1 MAAVAGVTGPSG
13 VAGPSGVTGPSGVA
27 GPSGPES
34 VVPSV
39 RVLIVDDDALVRAG
53 LSMILGGLPDLTVVG
68 EAADG
73 SEVPAA
79 VAAYA
84 PDVVLM
90 DIRMPRVDGLT
101 ATEALRA
108 QPHPPEVLVLT
119 TFDADEQVLRALRA
133 GAAGFLLK
141 DTPPAEIVHAVRRVA
156 AGEATLSPTVTRTL
170 IAHVTAATPG
180 PVGPDPRRERALRLL
195 TGLSERER
203 QVAVA
208 LGRGQTNAEIAGE
221 LFMSVATVKAYVSRL
236 LTRLDLNNRVQV
248 ALLVHDAGLV

>member
-13 VAGPSGVTGPSGVA
+13 GAGEATAP
-27 GPSGPES
+27 
-34 VVPSV
+34 V

-53 LSMILGGLPDLTVVG
+53 LSMILGGLADLRVVG

-73 SEVPAA
+73 GEVPAA

-108 QPHPPEVLVLT
+108 RPNPPEVLVLT

-141 DTPPAEIVHAVRRVA
+141 DTPPADIVHAVRRVA

-170 IAHVTAATPG
+170 IDHVTAAPG
-180 PVGPDPRRERALRLL
+180 LAGPDPRRERALRLL
-195 TGLSERER
+195 DGLSERER

-208 LGRGQTNAEIAGE
+208 LGRGRTNAEIAGE

-248 ALLVHDAGLV
+248 ALLVHDADLV